1 MRLALLAGVVAG
13 IVACAP
19 AERDVMSEGCA
30 ARAAAPWQA
39 GATTL
44 HVEATTTGPD
54 CARAVATLVIRDASG
69 APLYAE
75 AHVATHVMVLNGA
88 NTPAAMQAAL
98 GEWVSSDNAAYAT
111 TGALPDWPTTAEG
124 PVSGEFPFMPEQG
137 TDRALYQELRQGNTP
152 VFCYV
157 QGMESLACVTL
168 RNGGIERIGLQL
180 FPG

>member
-1 MRLALLAGVVAG
+1 MRLLLIVGVIAAAA
-13 IVACAP
+13 ACAP
-19 AERDVMSEGCA
+19 AERMSEGCD
-30 ARAAAPWQA
+30 ARAASTWAAA
-39 GATTL
+39 GGDL

-75 AHVATHVMVLNGA
+75 AHVATHVMVLADAGDR
-88 NTPAAMQAAL
+88 AAMQTAL
-98 GEWVSSDNAAYAT
+98 AEWVRSDNATYAT
-111 TGALPDWPTTAEG
+111 TSALPDWPANAEG
-124 PVSGEFPFMPEQG
+124 PVSGEFPFMPAEG

-168 RNGGIERIGLQL
+168 RNGGVEHIGLQL